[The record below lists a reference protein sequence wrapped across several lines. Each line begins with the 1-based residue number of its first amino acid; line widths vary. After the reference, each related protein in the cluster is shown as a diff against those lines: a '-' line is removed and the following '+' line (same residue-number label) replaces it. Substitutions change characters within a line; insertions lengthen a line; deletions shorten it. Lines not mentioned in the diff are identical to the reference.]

1 MFAKV
6 TLFSSLF
13 LSLLVIVW
21 GLTFATVREQDIQC
35 MKQTIEDQKAAKS
48 STALSTTQQWR
59 KGVKKEIWF
68 SQEDRSRLHH
78 RICSET
84 STLTIVPEGN
94 HLDFIERLENIT
106 CWMQDK
112 LMAPSMTAPSSQ
124 QLRFLRANEGF
135 YHYSSQEFLAQS
147 VDLSLYKLEGHQ
159 LPAGLPKVR
168 PFLKGIAKDVA
179 FAVSG
184 KTSQFK
190 AEQFKAEFSTLEEKQ
205 CK

>member
-1 MFAKV
+1 MFAKA
-6 TLFSSLF
+6 TRFSSLF
-13 LSLLVIVW
+13 LGLLVVAW
-21 GLTFATVREQDIQC
+21 GLTFATVGERDVQL
-35 MKQTIEDQKAAKS
+35 MKQTIENQKVAKS
-48 STALSTTQQWR
+48 TTALSTTQQWR

-94 HLDFIERLENIT
+94 RLDFIERLENIS

-112 LMAPSMTAPSSQ
+112 LIAPSMTTHSSQ
-124 QLRFLRANEGF
+124 QLRFLKANEGF

-147 VDLSLYKLEGHQ
+147 VDLSLYKLEGDQ
-159 LPAGLPKVR
+159 LPERLPKIK
-168 PFLKGIAKDVA
+168 PFLKGVAKDVT

-190 AEQFKAEFSTLEEKQ
+190 AEQFKAEFSTLEEKP
-205 CK
+205 